1 MIDIIKETGAAKKI
15 AITGHVRPDGDCV
28 GSCLAMRRYLKNAF
42 PDACVKVYL
51 EQPPEI
57 YSYLDGYGDID
68 PSFSEK
74 GSPDI
79 CFSLDS
85 SSPDRLGDGLKIFN
99 NSVKTVCIDH
109 HVSNNG
115 FGDINHIEPD
125 SSSTCELLALMF
137 EKKYMDAETAK
148 ALFTG
153 IVHDSGVFQYSC
165 MSKRSFEVVGELSE
179 YDFDRSKI
187 IDETFYQKTYV
198 QNQILGRSLLES
210 ILFMDGK
217 CIASAVDRK
226 IMDFY
231 NITYKDM
238 DGIVNQLRVTK
249 GVEVAIFMYEL
260 HRREYK
266 ISMRS
271 NGKVDVAKIAV
282 LFGGGGHVRAAGCT
296 MNGTFY
302 DVLNN
307 LSLHIEEQ
315 LKEYDSAE
323 RS

>member
-1 MIDIIKETGAAKKI
+1 MIDIIKETEGAERI
-15 AITGHVRPDGDCV
+15 AIMGHVRPDGDCT
-28 GSCLAMRRYLKNAF
+28 GSCLALRRYLKNAF
-42 PDACVKVYL
+42 PKACVTVFL
-51 EQPPEI
+51 EQPSELF
-57 YSYLDGYGDID
+57 SYLDGYDEID
-68 PSFSEK
+68 PSFLEK
-74 GSPDI
+74 ERQDV

-85 SSPDRLGDGLKIFN
+85 STPDRLGDGLRIFKDAP
-99 NSVKTVCIDH
+99 KTICIDH
-109 HVSNNG
+109 HISNNG
-115 FGDINHIEPD
+115 FAQINFIDPD
-125 SSSTCELLALMF
+125 ASSTCELLALMF
-137 EKKYMDAETAK
+137 EKKYMDTETAK

-165 MSKRSFEVVGELSE
+165 MSKRSFEIVGELSE
-179 YDFDRSKI
+179 YDFDRTKI

-217 CIASAVDRK
+217 CIASSVDRK

-266 ISMRS
+266 VSMRS
-271 NGKVDVAKIAV
+271 NGKVDVAKIASI
-282 LFGGGGHVRAAGCT
+282 FGGGGHVRAAGCT
-296 MNGTFY
+296 MNGTVY

-315 LKEYDSAE
+315 LREYDD
-323 RS
+323 